1 MRLPPLLQPWSAWLS
16 PFPDDLAAALGTL
29 LLRLAPL
36 VGPLRRHAAPQAHEP
51 AGIGDIVRRGPY
63 ERLLLSEWALA
74 DAVPEEFMR
83 RATGGELLFTGPEP
97 ANSDES
103 LRSVA
108 LFDAGPAQLGEA
120 RLVHLAMFILLARRA
135 ALAGAEFQWGVLQ
148 APGILHATGGEQAIR
163 QLLDARTWSAPD
175 ADGLRRWNAALGKD
189 RLDCWLVGAVDA
201 PLPAPVESRVLV
213 QRAWLADELEVT
225 LSQHRRTRTLA
236 LPLPKPAHSVRLLRR
251 PFETPAKPAAAAM
264 RVAAGTHSLKRP
276 PLFGSSQRGWLAV
289 NMVDGSITVYNVP
302 NSPQDKPG
310 RPRNGGKLPYV
321 DNIVAAGLFHKAVG
335 TVTLRDGML
344 NITGFPG
351 PFFQDRWN
359 PAVVLPDPREF
370 QAVSGALRWM
380 PVFHTVSRAAHTGI
394 MSERIT
400 VLDKGSRLVAW
411 TREGHVKAAGSSPAH
426 TTFRPIASKVLH
438 AVQNGS
444 TLLFA
449 VGLAERT
456 DLYRLASDS
465 NTPSHLH
472 ALMHKGNSFFFG
484 DLKGWRNAGGLYL
497 MRLEGREWL
506 LGERS
511 AATQIRIDADATVL
525 GVTRRTPG
533 AVPGAVVLDADHMRI
548 ALHTGDTVITLVD
561 ATERIAQA
569 SFDPLSERLAWLGHS
584 SCTLTVLDIDPPE
597 VQLRALPNDRSTH
610 G

>member
-1 MRLPPLLQPWSAWLS
+1 MRLPALLQPWSAWLA
-16 PFPDDLAAALGTL
+16 PFPDDLAATLGTL

-36 VGPLRRHAAPQAHEP
+36 LGPLRRHAAPQAHEP

-83 RATGGELLFTGPEP
+83 RAAGGELLFTGPEP

-135 ALAGAEFQWGVLQ
+135 ALAGAEFRWGVLQ
-148 APGILHATGGEQAIR
+148 APGTLHATGGEQAIR
-163 QLLDARTWSAPD
+163 QLLEARTWSAPD
-175 ADGLRRWNAALGKD
+175 ADGLQQWNAALGKD
-189 RLDCWLVGAVDA
+189 LLDCWLVGAADA
-201 PLPAPVESRVLV
+201 PLPAPVRSRVLV

-225 LSQHRRTRTLA
+225 LSQQRRTRTLA
-236 LPLPKPAHSVRLLRR
+236 LPLPKPEHSVRLLRR
-251 PFETPAKPAAAAM
+251 PFETPAKPAAAAI
-264 RVAAGTHSLKRP
+264 RVASGTHSLKRP
-276 PLFGSSQRGWLAV
+276 PLFSSQRGWLAV
-289 NMVDGSITVYNVP
+289 NMVDGSVTVYNVP
-302 NSPQDKPG
+302 NSPQDKMG
-310 RPRNGGKLPYV
+310 RPRNTGALPNV

-335 TVTLRDGML
+335 RVTLRNGML
-344 NITGFPG
+344 AIAGFPG
-351 PFFQDRWN
+351 PFFRHAKHA
-359 PAVVLPDPREF
+359 AVALPEPKQF

-380 PVFHTVSRAAHTGI
+380 PVFHTVFRESHTELL
-394 MSERIT
+394 SERVI

-411 TREGHVKAAGSSPAH
+411 TRQGHAGAGDSPPAD
-426 TTFRPIASKVLH
+426 TAFRPIANKVLH

-444 TLLFA
+444 ALLFA

-456 DLYRLASDS
+456 DLYRLDS
-465 NTPSHLH
+465 GSNVPRHLH
-472 ALMHKGNSFFFG
+472 ALMHRGNSFFFG
-484 DLKGWRNAGGLYL
+484 NLKGWRGGDGLYL
-497 MRLEGREWL
+497 MRLEGSAWL
-506 LGERS
+506 LGERN
-511 AATQIRIDADATVL
+511 AATQIRIDANATVL

-533 AVPGAVVLDADHMRI
+533 AAPGAVVLDASKMRI
-548 ALHTGDTVITLVD
+548 AMHTGDQAITLVD

-569 SFDPLSERLAWLGHS
+569 SFDPVSERLAWLGHS
-584 SCTLTVLDIDPPE
+584 SCALTVLDIDPPE
-597 VQLRALPNDRSTH
+597 VRLRAVPNDRSAH

>member
-1 MRLPPLLQPWSAWLS
+1 MRLPALLQPWSAWLA

-36 VGPLRRHAAPQAHEP
+36 LGPLRRHAAPQAHEP

-83 RATGGELLFTGPEP
+83 RAAGGELLFTGPEP

-135 ALAGAEFQWGVLQ
+135 ALAGAEFRWGVLQ
-148 APGILHATGGEQAIR
+148 VPGTLHATAGEQAIR
-163 QLLDARTWSAPD
+163 QLLEARTWAALD
-175 ADGLRRWNAALGKD
+175 ADGLQQWNAALGKD
-189 RLDCWLVGAVDA
+189 AVDCWLIGAADA
-201 PLPAPVESRVLV
+201 PLPAPVRSRVLV

-225 LSQHRRTRTLA
+225 LSQQRRTRTLA
-236 LPLPKPAHSVRLLRR
+236 LPLPKPEHSVRLLRR
-251 PFETPAKPAAAAM
+251 PFETPAKPAAAM

-310 RPRNGGKLPYV
+310 RPRNGGKLPYI

-359 PAVVLPDPREF
+359 PAVVLPDPKEF

-380 PVFHTVSRAAHTGI
+380 PVFHTVSRNPDLGTV
-394 MSERIT
+394 SERVT

-411 TREGHVKAAGSSPAH
+411 TRQGGTGAGDSPPAY

-438 AVQNGS
+438 AVQSGS

-456 DLYRLASDS
+456 DLYRLDS
-465 NTPSHLH
+465 GSTTPSHLH
-472 ALMHKGNSFFFG
+472 ALMHRGNSFFFG
-484 DLKGWRNAGGLYL
+484 DLKGWRGAGGIYL

-511 AATQIRIDADATVL
+511 AATQIRIDANATVL
-525 GVTRRTPG
+525 GVTRRTPRSD
-533 AVPGAVVLDADHMRI
+533 PGAVVLDASHMRI
-548 ALHTGDTVITLVD
+548 ALHVGDTVIILVD

-569 SFDPLSERLAWLGHS
+569 SFDPMSERLAWLGHS

-597 VQLRALPNDRSTH
+597 VRLRAVPNDRSGH